1 MIPAVTAEQ
10 HAPRSTAIQPAG
22 AWQFRTS
29 SLLWL
34 TFTAAM
40 TLAYARTFG
49 EQAVLVVALT
59 PLLALA
65 IGAGIGSFTRRA
77 SLAMFWAV
85 VGATA
90 GAICVVAAPVNNN
103 LTLVFWPLVGAIA
116 GGFAGAD
123 HSPLTWRALLRSMA
137 VGGVVA
143 GLFYLLG
150 GRQGE
155 FYVDAAFA
163 PLVSVALAILVRLVD
178 WLQSIRHK
186 SRDAWAAGMIF
197 AVIAGNLWAAFIAG
211 RL

>member
-1 MIPAVTAEQ
+1 MIPAATAEQ
-10 HAPRSTAIQPAG
+10 HAPEAARLPHPG

-40 TLAYARTFG
+40 TLAYAREFG
-49 EQAVLVVALT
+49 ERAMLVVALT

-65 IGAGIGSFTRRA
+65 IGAGLGSFTRRA

-90 GAICVVAAPVNNN
+90 GAICVVAAPVSD

-155 FYVDAAFA
+155 FYVDAALA
-163 PLVSVALAILVRLVD
+163 PLVSVALTILVRLVD

-197 AVIAGNLWAAFIAG
+197 AVIAGNLWAAFVAG